1 MVDKTSTAEVVIA
14 GKTVGAV
21 YFDSARMVGSFEY
34 AIEWIETGYSISPI
48 HMPLTKQIYSFPYLN
63 PETYHGLPGGLADT
77 LPDDYGNSIINA
89 WLVRNGRDVG
99 SFTPVERL
107 LYTGTRGMGALE
119 YLPQIREQK
128 AKPMDV
134 NISQLVE
141 LAQSVIDLRSELDV
155 EVSTEGLSEILQV
168 GTSAGGARPKA
179 VIALNKDRT
188 HVVSGQV
195 DVPNDYEHYLI
206 KFDGVKERTSTAE
219 TFGDP
224 AGYGRLEYAY
234 YLAATE
240 AGIDMMPCELLEEGD
255 RAHFLTKRFDR
266 DGNQKVH
273 YQSLCAMDH
282 ADFKAPGMYSY
293 EEAFSVMRRLRLPL
307 SDAKEML
314 RRMVFNVIMR
324 NQADHSKNFGFVYRD
339 GRWRLAPAFD
349 VGFNYIPGNRWTQRH
364 NMTINGKQ
372 SDFEYSDFEAVINTS
387 KPLLAELPGIVDQ
400 VNSAKELIEKYMR
413 ESEVPK
419 RLIDRVSS
427 SLRKISKNGR

>member
-1 MVDKTSTAEVVIA
+1 MTNAAEVVID

-21 YFDSARMVGSFEY
+21 YFDTERLVGSFEY
-34 AIEWIETGYSISPI
+34 AEEWIETGYSISPI
-48 HMPLTKQIYSFPYLN
+48 HLPLTKQIFSFPYLN
-63 PETYHGLPGGLADT
+63 PETYHGLPGALADT
-77 LPDDYGNSIINA
+77 LPDDYGNAIINA
-89 WLVRNGRDVG
+89 WLIRNDRDVG

-119 YLPQIREQK
+119 YLPQMREQK
-128 AKPMDV
+128 VKPMDV
-134 NISQLVE
+134 NIAQLVE
-141 LAQSVIDLRSELDV
+141 LAQSVIDLRSDLNV

-179 VIALNKDRT
+179 VIALNSDRT

-195 DVPNDYEHYLI
+195 DVPQGYEHYLI
-206 KFDGVKERTSTAE
+206 KFDGVKERSSTAE

-266 DGNQKVH
+266 DGNRKVH

-282 ADFKAPGMYSY
+282 ADFKAPGLYSY

-307 SDAKEML
+307 NDAKEML

-324 NQADHSKNFGFVYRD
+324 NQDDHSKNFGFVHKD

-349 VGFNYIPGNRWTQRH
+349 VGFNYIPGNRWTERH

-372 SDFEYSDFEAVINTS
+372 SDFEYSDLEAVVNTS
-387 KPLLAELPGIVDQ
+387 APLLAELPNIVDR
-400 VNSAKELIEKYMR
+400 VNSARDSVRRHMKEC
-413 ESEVPK
+413 EVPK
-419 RLIDRVSS
+419 RLIDRVTG
-427 SLRKISKNGR
+427 SLRNISKSGW